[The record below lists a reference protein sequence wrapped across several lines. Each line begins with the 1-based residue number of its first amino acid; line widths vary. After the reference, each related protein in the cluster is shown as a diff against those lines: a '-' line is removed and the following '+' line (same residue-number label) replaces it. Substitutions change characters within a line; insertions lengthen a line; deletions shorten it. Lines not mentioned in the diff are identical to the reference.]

1 VVAVSVDVAHGYVFD
16 DWTGDASGTAH
27 AISATMDRQRN
38 IHAEIHRVSSDGID
52 AVGNAAG
59 ETPEAAVAPGS
70 IVSIYGPRLA
80 PTTAIGPESP
90 LAQTLGGVT
99 VTIGDRLLP
108 LFFVSPGQI
117 NVQLPSDLAAGDQT
131 LVVHA
136 EGQPDA
142 TGLFTVQR
150 NAPGLFYQQAS
161 GKAYLVALHADGSLI
176 TLKSPARR
184 GEKIT
189 ALGTGCGPYQVQP
202 LDGFAVPNGGSD
214 KLADRTQLMFEG
226 KTIEPEFAGAATG
239 RVGVVAI
246 RFQIASP
253 LPAAATI
260 EIKARVNGHDSNTVL
275 LPLE

>member
-1 VVAVSVDVAHGYVFD
+1 
-16 DWTGDASGTAH
+16 
-27 AISATMDRQRN
+27 MDRPRN
-38 IHAEIHRVSSDGID
+38 IRAEIHRASSDGID
-52 AVGNAAG
+52 AVSNAAG
-59 ETPEAAVAPGS
+59 ETTEAAVAPGS

-80 PTTAIGPESP
+80 PATEIGPDSP

-117 NVQLPSDLAAGDQT
+117 NAQLPSDLSAGDQT

-136 EGQPDA
+136 ESQPDA

-150 NAPGLFYQQAS
+150 NAPGLFYQQVG
-161 GKAYLVALHADGSLI
+161 GKAYLVALHADGSLV

-184 GEKIT
+184 GERLT
-189 ALGTGCGPYQVQP
+189 ALGTGFGPYQVQP
-202 LDGFAVPNGGSD
+202 LDGFAVPNAGSD
-214 KLADRTQLMFEG
+214 KLADHAQLIIEG
-226 KTIEPEFAGAATG
+226 KAIEPEFAGAAIG

-246 RFQIASP
+246 GFQVADP
-253 LPAAATI
+253 LPAATTV

-275 LPLE
+275 LPLA